1 MFSGGKTVLKIRRL
15 TRPGLEPVDLDLA
28 RGECIAFSG
37 PSGAGKS
44 ILLRAIADLDPNEGE
59 VSLDG
64 QSRDAQ
70 PAPDWRRKVV
80 YVPAEAGW
88 WADRIDGHFPE
99 PDLAAPLMVQLG
111 LTEEALGWQVA
122 RLSTGEKQRL
132 ALTRAFLIAPRVMLL
147 DEPTSGLDPEAAAKV
162 EDMLH
167 QRRGQGL
174 AVIMVTHDVEQAAR
188 MASRRFEMKKGVLT
202 ALEAPGDSGGHG
214 NGDGD
219 GNEGKP

>member
-1 MFSGGKTVLKIRRL
+1 MLKIRRL
-15 TRPGLEPVDLDLA
+15 SRLGLSPVDLDLA
-28 RGECIAFSG
+28 RGECIALGG

-64 QSRDAQ
+64 QSRDAV

-88 WADRIDGHFPE
+88 WADRVDGHFPE
-99 PDLAAPLMVQLG
+99 PDIAAPLMVQLG
-111 LTEEALGWQVA
+111 LSAEALGWQVA

-132 ALTRAFLIAPRVMLL
+132 ALTRAFLTAPKVMLL

-162 EDMLH
+162 EGVLH
-167 QRRGQGL
+167 ERRGQGL
-174 AVIMVTHDVEQAAR
+174 SVMLVTHDVEQTAR

-202 ALEAPGDSGGHG
+202 ALDGPGDGPGDDDG
-214 NGDGD
+214 NG
-219 GNEGKP
+219 EGGAP

>member
-1 MFSGGKTVLKIRRL
+1 MLKIRRL

-64 QSRDAQ
+64 QSREAQ
-70 PAPDWRRKVV
+70 PGPEWRRQVV

-88 WADRIDGHFPE
+88 WADRVDDHFPE
-99 PDLAAPLMVQLG
+99 PGLAAPVMEQLG
-111 LTEEALGWQVA
+111 LAAEALGWPVA

-132 ALTRAFLIAPRVMLL
+132 ALTRAFVGAPKVMLL

-174 AVIMVTHDVEQAAR
+174 AVILVTHDESQAAR
-188 MASRRFEMKKGVLT
+188 MASRRFEMRKGVLT
-202 ALEAPGDSGGHG
+202 ALDGGG
-214 NGDGD
+214 
-219 GNEGKP
+219 P

>member
-1 MFSGGKTVLKIRRL
+1 MLKIRRL

-64 QSRDAQ
+64 QSREDV

-88 WADRIDGHFPE
+88 WADRVDGHFSE
-99 PDLAAPLMVQLG
+99 PDIAAPLMERLG
-111 LTEEALGWQVA
+111 LTKETLGWEVA

-132 ALTRAFLIAPRVMLL
+132 ALIRAFVGAPKVLLL
-147 DEPTSGLDPEAAAKV
+147 DEPTSGLDPETAAKV

-167 QRRGQGL
+167 ERREKGL
-174 AVIMVTHDVEQAAR
+174 AMMLVTHDAEQAAR

-202 ALEAPGDSGGHG
+202 ALDGPGDGGG
-214 NGDGD
+214 NG
-219 GNEGKP
+219 EGGAP

>member
-1 MFSGGKTVLKIRRL
+1 MLKIRRL
-15 TRPGLEPVDLDLA
+15 SRLGLQPVDLDLA

-44 ILLRAIADLDPNEGE
+44 ILLRAIADLDPTEGE

-64 QSRDAQ
+64 QSRDAV
-70 PAPDWRRKVV
+70 PGPDWRRKVV

-88 WADRIDGHFPE
+88 WADRVNGHFPE
-99 PDLAAPLMVQLG
+99 PDIAAPLMVQLG
-111 LTEEALGWQVA
+111 LSAEALGWEVA

-132 ALTRAFLIAPRVMLL
+132 ALIRAFLTAPKVLLL
-147 DEPTSGLDPEAAAKV
+147 DEPTSGLDPETAAKV

-167 QRRGQGL
+167 ERRDQGL
-174 AVIMVTHDVEQAAR
+174 AMMLVTHDTEQAAR

-202 ALEAPGDSGGHG
+202 ALEGS
-214 NGDGD
+214 GDGD
-219 GNEGKP
+219 GNGDGNGGGGGP